1 MDCFVCK
8 CLLSDTPQGFT
19 GQVANVRSRA
29 WEFPSTKAVLPLF
42 VTPQRTSGSIAREP
56 YLTLSSVRLPHH
68 RQIHL
73 SAFEE
78 AERLQTWVVWGHPQ
92 VHMQTGLYICVCICV
107 YICICICVYICVYM
121 FVYMCVYVYMCM
133 YVYMYMCVYIRVYV
147 CICVCVFVYVC
158 VCVYAYVCVY
168 ICVCVSGEE
177 IDNTA

>member
-56 YLTLSSVRLPHH
+56 YLTLSSVRLPHR

-92 VHMQTGLYICVCICV
+92 VHMQTGLYICVCISV

-121 FVYMCVYVYMCM
+121 CM
-133 YVYMYMCVYIRVYV
+133 YVYMYMCVYTCICLY
-147 CICVCVFVYVC
+147 ICVCVCIYVRI
-158 VCVYAYVCVY
+158 CVYAYVCVY

-177 IDNTA
+177 IDNKA

>member
-147 CICVCVFVYVC
+147 CIYVCVFVYVC